1 MAVRFRWYERERNI
15 VSVMVRAPWM
25 EADSRCI
32 QRLVTRQVQT
42 HREVCDYII
51 WVPDSQAIPTGNI
64 IPYARKLSTIM
75 TKSRGIGAVICNN
88 PYLHNIALTLHQTQ
102 PDLQRLFQVVHTEE
116 EALMVINQA
125 KRDRAKRTT
134 ATLARTMA

>member
-15 VSVMVRAPWM
+15 VSITVQVPWT
-25 EADSRCI
+25 EADLYCI
-32 QRLVTRQVQT
+32 QRFAARQVQT
-42 HREVCDYII
+42 RRKVCDYIV

-64 IPYARKLSTIM
+64 IPYARKLSTSI

-88 PYLHNIALTLHQTQ
+88 PYLHNIALTLHETQ
-102 PDLQRLFQVVHTEE
+102 PDLQRLFQFVHTEE

-134 ATLARTMA
+134 ATFARIMA